1 MSTPSTAAAWCLHEK
16 GCSKTP
22 LSLLFLLLLLLLLLS
37 EMAQQTSLASLN
49 PFHKLE
55 LSFHRHGQWV
65 VRADRPPCSDKA
77 AAQDANSHKAMVR
90 VCVFSSWCSLMKEAS
105 PLGAKRMVEMGEEH
119 RQMTEEDDLFNVED
133 AGERKLLSR
142 YGIWLLVELC
152 RPQEDI
158 PIVSCWLSQPWFV
171 KKTNLKVYT
180 FCRNEQHYF

>member
-1 MSTPSTAAAWCLHEK
+1 
-16 GCSKTP
+16 
-22 LSLLFLLLLLLLLLS
+22 
-37 EMAQQTSLASLN
+37 
-49 PFHKLE
+49 
-55 LSFHRHGQWV
+55 
-65 VRADRPPCSDKA
+65 
-77 AAQDANSHKAMVR
+77 
-90 VCVFSSWCSLMKEAS
+90 MKEAS

-171 KKTNLKVYT
+171 KKTNLKVYVLCFVVMNSIIFNLLCLDLGLLRINT
-180 FCRNEQHYF
+180 RGG